1 MDELRKRPESFDVDH
16 DPRAPF
22 RRDRDRVLYSG
33 HFARLAEITQ
43 VVSPQR
49 GYVFHNRLTHS
60 LKVAQLA
67 RTIAEILRGRHASA
81 VARIGGIEPD
91 SAEAAGLAHDLGHPP
106 FGHIAEEELDHL
118 VRGAGLS
125 DGFEGNAQSLRIVCR
140 LAASDA
146 VTTDADETAL
156 SVPGLN
162 LTKATLSGLIK
173 YPWAHGENATKPNK
187 WGYYDEE
194 KEWFDWARAGCRPLQ
209 KTLVAEVMDWADDIT
224 YAVHDLLDFYRGGL
238 IPVELVRQMPGSPAS
253 VERQTFLDRMFARH
267 STWVAERTAYEDAL
281 DGILD
286 FFPFDQSHR
295 YASDLQE
302 EQALYQFATQLITR
316 YANAI
321 TPAADASLPVVVNIQ
336 NDARREVDVLKEFI
350 WQYVILNPEMAQ
362 LQAGQRRA
370 VGLVFR
376 ESLEAAK
383 RREAHFFPAAL
394 RRRLHN
400 GSSDTDAVR
409 VAADYVAGLTERELL
424 SVYGRLQALST

>member
-1 MDELRKRPESFDVDH
+1 VDDLRKSPESFEVDH
-16 DPRAPF
+16 DPRGPF
-22 RRDRDRVLYSG
+22 RRDRDRVLYCG

-67 RTIAEILRGRHASA
+67 RTIAEMFRARHASA
-81 VARIGGIEPD
+81 VERIGGIEPD
-91 SAEAAGLAHDLGHPP
+91 AAEAAGLAHDLGHPP

-118 VRGAGLS
+118 VREAGLS

-140 LAASDA
+140 LAVSDA
-146 VTTDADETAL
+146 VTTDEDDTAF

-162 LTKATLSGLIK
+162 LTRATLAGVIK
-173 YPWAHGENATKPNK
+173 YPWAHGENSSKPNK
-187 WGYYDEE
+187 WGYYDDE
-194 KEWFDWARAGCRPLQ
+194 KEWFDWARAGCQPLQ
-209 KTLVAEVMDWADDIT
+209 RTLVAEVMDWADDIT

-238 IPVELVRQMPGSPAS
+238 IPVELVRRMPGLPDS
-253 VERQTFLDRMFARH
+253 VERQSFLDRMFARH
-267 STWVAERTAYEDAL
+267 SAWVSERTAYEDAL

-286 FFPFDQSHR
+286 VFPFDQSHR
-295 YASDLQE
+295 YASDLAE

-321 TPAADASLPVVVNIQ
+321 TPTADASLGMVSIQ

-370 VGLVFR
+370 VRLVFR
-376 ESLEAAK
+376 EALGAAT
-383 RREAHFFPAAL
+383 RGEAHFFPAAF
-394 RRRLHN
+394 RGRLNN
-400 GSSDTDAVR
+400 GSSKTDTVR

-424 SVYGRLQALST
+424 SVYGRLQALSP